1 VTKNIYQSQNLTSE
15 YVFYC
20 SFEKM
25 LDKFF
30 IYIYIF
36 LDIDALPVISWFI
49 EQHISIVALTR

>member
-1 VTKNIYQSQNLTSE
+1 
-15 YVFYC
+15 
-20 SFEKM
+20 M

-49 EQHISIVALTR
+49 EQHSSMEALTR